1 MFDDYLAAVEGLS
14 RHWALVISVVIVF
27 FVVQSVLSAR
37 LYFRARRQDR
47 LLDRLYRELKRGGD
61 GRPRDLAWDFDWLR
75 WVLDV
80 FPSDTAASPSASFT
94 RDEVLHELDSRIG
107 SEASY
112 LLLQRMGIMA
122 PLLGVVLT
130 VVGFFWLK
138 VEETNEQSLQTILF
152 TVMPLVSGVGAGA
165 ILALI
170 NQALLQGVGG
180 RFEQLRMSART
191 WFDSAIWRHAGHNAQ
206 AANVK
211 AQVAID
217 RFVGTIA
224 ESTLRHAESSQRI
237 EASAAMLEQ
246 AASRF
251 ATVVRSFQGQIGEM
265 PQSLVDLRAAIA
277 ASAGAL
283 EELLPVGAR
292 AVANLD
298 VSVAAFR
305 STIDREFTDAA
316 QLQHRSSQSLAECAQ
331 HIIDSAEHLRRVVES
346 EFPPAQRDGAA
357 RLPAA
362 ASQHA
367 R

>member
-1 MFDDYLAAVEGLS
+1 MFDDYLAAAAGLS
-14 RHWALVISVVIVF
+14 RHWALVISVVVVF
-27 FVVQSVLSAR
+27 FVVQFVLSVR
-37 LYFRARRQDR
+37 LYAHARRQDR
-47 LLDRLYRELKRGGD
+47 LLDRLYRELKQGGD
-61 GRPRDLAWDFDWLR
+61 GRPRDLAWNFDWLR

-80 FPSDTAASPSASFT
+80 FPADASAPSANFT

-107 SEASY
+107 SDASY

-130 VVGFFWLK
+130 VVGFFWLN
-138 VEETNEQSLQTILF
+138 VEESDAQSLQTILV

-165 ILALI
+165 ILALC
-170 NQALLQGVGG
+170 NQGLLQGVGG
-180 RFEQLRMSART
+180 RFERLRISART
-191 WFDSAIWRHAGHNAQ
+191 WFDAAIWCHAAQNAQ

-224 ESTLRHAESSQRI
+224 ESTARHAESSRRI
-237 EASAAMLEQ
+237 EASAALLEQ

-251 ATVVRSFQGQIGEM
+251 AVMLRTVQGDMSQM

-277 ASAGAL
+277 ASAAAL

-298 VSVAAFR
+298 VSVSAFR
-305 STIDREFTDAA
+305 TTIDREFADAA
-316 QLQHRSSQSLAECAQ
+316 RLQQHSSRSLAECAQ
-331 HIIDSAEHLRRVVES
+331 QIADSAEHLRRVIDHEL
-346 EFPPAQRDGAA
+346 PPAQRDGVA
-357 RLPAA
+357 RHPAT
-362 ASQHA
+362 ASQHSH
-367 R
+367 